1 MRPVSVKDLTCNYLH
16 DPLGIGLNDPFF
28 CWKLESE
35 IPGCKQTAY
44 RLQVAEKDDFSAI
57 LWDSDWVA
65 GENSIHIVYKG
76 PQLDSMTAY
85 FWRVKVKGHA
95 QGESEWSETAR
106 FETGLCQEDWQ
117 AKWIEPEDEVV
128 PKAYKPA
135 PFLRRNFNIEG
146 DIKQARL
153 YVTAHGLYEAYLNG
167 KRVGDQVFTPGNTD
181 VVNRL
186 QYQVYDVTELLIEGE
201 NCMGVIL
208 GDGWY
213 RGAINVASLRN
224 AHGEK
229 VALLSQL
236 RITTSDGITHLFV
249 SDENWKTS
257 PGPIV
262 KSDPKKGETYDAR
275 LEMNGWN
282 QVGFNETKWQK
293 VNVAEFNYDNLIPSE
308 SVPVRKKETFKPKSI
323 LKTPAG
329 ETVIDFGQNIA
340 GIVQM
345 RVEGERGTSVKLTHS
360 EVLDKDG
367 NFSVNYLGVTVGGAF
382 RQTDEYI
389 LKGDGEEV
397 YEPYF
402 TVHGFRYVKV
412 EGYPGE
418 IDPEKFI
425 AIAIYSDMDET
436 GFFECSN
443 DKLNQLFSNIKW
455 SMKGNFLD
463 IPTDCPTRERA
474 GWTGDA
480 QIFVHTGSLLM
491 DDVTFYAKWIKDVSS
506 QQYPDGKIRNVVPDK
521 PLNST
526 SKIESAFNLPA
537 GSSGWGDAMVII
549 PWTLYQMFGNK
560 TILADEYESMKRW
573 VEYERKNAEN
583 RHWTKKINPVNWF
596 TPEKNAHQKYIWDTN
611 FHLGEWLEPDIL
623 LKNVWKTILR
633 NILLGD
639 PIVATAYYENS
650 CRLLG
655 KAAGVLG
662 KTEDEKAY
670 LSLADKIKEAYI
682 KEFINEDGTTTIYTD
697 RQTPYVRALHFGY
710 YDESLKPKLVEKLIE
725 RIKDKNWHLFTG
737 FLTTPFLLPVLSDVG
752 RSDIAY
758 RILTQE
764 DNPSW
769 LYAIN
774 KGATTIWEDW
784 EGISE
789 EGVPTASQNHYSKGA
804 VASWFFEYLC
814 GIRLNPDVPAY
825 KHFYLIPV
833 VVEELDFASG
843 SYQSIYGEIVSKWE
857 KSGKDINFTFIIPAN
872 TSATVKLENVREFSQ
887 TEAMEN
893 FNKSD
898 ACITFDLQS
907 GRYEIAVKQ

>member
-16 DPLGIGLNDPFF
+16 DPLGIGLNAPFF

-35 IPGCKQTAY
+35 VPGCKQTAY
-44 RLQVAEKDDFSAI
+44 LLQVAEKDDFSVL

-65 GENSIHIVYKG
+65 GENSVHIVYKG

-85 FWRVKVKGHA
+85 FWRVKVKDHA

-117 AKWIEPEDEVV
+117 AKWIEPEDEVD

-236 RITTSDGITHLFV
+236 RITTSDGTTHLFV

-257 PGPIV
+257 AGPIV

-282 QVGFNETKWQK
+282 QVGFNDTKWKK
-293 VNVAEFNYDNLIPSE
+293 VNVAEFDYENLIPSE
-308 SVPVRKKETFKPKSI
+308 SVPVRKKETFNPKSI
-323 LKTPAG
+323 HKTPAG

-345 RVEGERGTSVKLTHS
+345 HVEGERGTSVKLTHS

-389 LKGDGEEV
+389 IKGDGEEV

-443 DKLNQLFSNIKW
+443 VKLNQLFSNIKW

-573 VEYERKNAEN
+573 VEYERKNAEK

-633 NILLGD
+633 NILFGD

-662 KTEDEKAY
+662 KTEDERAY

-710 YDESLKPKLVEKLIE
+710 YDESLKPRLVEKLIE

-825 KHFYLIPV
+825 KHFYLMPV

-857 KSGKDINFTFIIPAN
+857 KSGKEINFTFKIPAN
-872 TSATVKLENVREFSQ
+872 TSATVKLENVRKFSQ

-898 ACITFDLQS
+898 AFITFDLQS
-907 GRYEIAVKQ
+907 GLYEIAVKQ

>member
-1 MRPVSVKDLTCNYLH
+1 MNRQV
-16 DPLGIGLNDPFF
+16 
-28 CWKLESE
+28 
-35 IPGCKQTAY
+35 PGCKQTAY
-44 RLQVAEKDDFSAI
+44 RLQVSEKDDFSAI
-57 LWDSDWVA
+57 LWDSDWA
-65 GENSIHIVYKG
+65 EGENSVHIVYKG
-76 PQLDSMTAY
+76 PKLDSMTAY
-85 FWRVKVKGHA
+85 FWRVKVKDHS
-95 QGESEWSETAR
+95 QGESEWSDVAQ
-106 FETGLCQEDWQ
+106 FETGLRLEDWQ
-117 AKWIEPEDEVV
+117 AKWIEPEDEVD

-186 QYQVYDVTELLIEGE
+186 QYQVYDVTELISEGE

-236 RITTSDGITHLFV
+236 CITSSDGTAHLFV

-257 PGPIV
+257 TGPIV

-275 LEMNGWN
+275 MVMDGWN
-282 QVGFNETKWQK
+282 KVGFNDTKWQK
-293 VNVAEFNYDNLIPSE
+293 VNVAEFDYDNLIPSE

-340 GIVQM
+340 GIVRMQ
-345 RVEGERGTSVKLTHS
+345 VEGERGTSVKLTHS

-382 RQTDEYI
+382 RQMDEYI
-389 LKGDGEEV
+389 LKGEGEEV

-412 EGYPGE
+412 EGYPDE
-418 IDPEKFI
+418 IDPEKFT

-537 GSSGWGDAMVII
+537 GSSGWGDAVVII

-573 VEYERKNAEN
+573 VEYERKNAEK

-623 LKNVWKTILR
+623 LKNLWKTLLR

-650 CRLLG
+650 CRILS

-662 KTEDEKAY
+662 KTKDEKEY
-670 LSLADKIKEAYI
+670 LRLADKIKEAYI
-682 KEFINEDGTTTIYTD
+682 KEFINEDGTTTVYTN

-710 YDESLKPKLVEKLIE
+710 YDEGLKPKLVEKLIE
-725 RIKDKNWHLFTG
+725 RIKDKDWHLFTG

-814 GIRLNPDVPAY
+814 GIRLNPDIPAY
-825 KHFYLIPV
+825 KHFYLMPV
-833 VVEELDFASG
+833 VVEELDFASA

-857 KSGKDINFTFIIPAN
+857 KLDRDIKIYF
-872 TSATVKLENVREFSQ
+872 
-887 TEAMEN
+887 
-893 FNKSD
+893 
-898 ACITFDLQS
+898 
-907 GRYEIAVKQ
+907 